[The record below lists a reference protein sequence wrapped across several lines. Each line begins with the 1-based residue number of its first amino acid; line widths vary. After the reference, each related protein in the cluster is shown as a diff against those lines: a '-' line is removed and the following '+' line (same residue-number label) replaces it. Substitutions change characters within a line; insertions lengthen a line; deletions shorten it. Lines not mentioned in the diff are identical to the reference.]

1 MNDRSSMIKMGK
13 HISDLRK
20 SKGYTQKTLGDILD
34 VSDKTV
40 SKWEKGVVAPDI
52 TLLNSLA
59 KTLDVSVEEL
69 LIGEE
74 VNKVDT
80 VEAIDI
86 YSKMTKRKLIKY
98 FTIFFLLFLL
108 SVFFVFLI
116 EDYYSWK
123 ITSLYSNDS
132 ISSKGFIISNNK
144 ESKIVISEIGVDN
157 SVNNNIKS
165 IRLILKNKDEIIYN
179 ESINIETNKSI
190 LEILDNYTISID
202 YKKKIDKENLQ
213 LMIIFMGENNNRM
226 ALNINY

>member
-123 ITSLYSNDS
+123 ITSLYSNDN

-157 SVNNNIKS
+157 NIDNIKS
-165 IRLILKNKDEIIYN
+165 ISLVIKNNEEIIYN

-202 YKKKIDKENLQ
+202 YKRKIKKEDLQFIILYIDEYDNEKTLS
-213 LMIIFMGENNNRM
+213 II
-226 ALNINY
+226 Y